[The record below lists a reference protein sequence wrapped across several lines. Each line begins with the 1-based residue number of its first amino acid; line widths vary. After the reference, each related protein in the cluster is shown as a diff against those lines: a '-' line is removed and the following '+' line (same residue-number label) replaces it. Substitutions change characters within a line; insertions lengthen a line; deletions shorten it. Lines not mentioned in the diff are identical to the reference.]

1 MCVYGHS
8 HVEHV
13 CTVGGVLCA
22 NPGSATLP
30 HNMNAELV
38 SRTNIPELRCF
49 CVAVKASGMFVCG
62 QGTIGFLEIE
72 GGEASVTIWQLT
84 EAGVEEFDWLRW
96 SRKRR

>member
-1 MCVYGHS
+1 MYGHS

-49 CVAVKASGMFVCG
+49 CVAVKASGMFVRAG
-62 QGTIGFLEIE
+62 DDRLPGDR
-72 GGEASVTIWQLT
+72 GGRGERDDLAADGGGGGGVRLAQVEQEAKVAQ
-84 EAGVEEFDWLRW
+84 
-96 SRKRR
+96 